1 MRLHEGVVRTEWIDY
16 NNHLTESRY
25 LQVFGDASDALTS
38 FLGVDAAYRAANGS
52 FYTAETH
59 LIHLREIA
67 CLEPFF
73 VTTQIL
79 HADEKRI
86 HLFHL
91 MHHAR
96 TQEPLASAEQ
106 MLLHVDAETGRVSP
120 ASSRSRKAPSGAS
133 GRSGRIADARA
144 GGARHSEAEIDEGRG
159 RPAPDLEKAVDR
171 KARERDGEPGLGA
184 QPAVLDLMGRR
195 NEDRGCRARWRSRR
209 CLSGCRRS
217 HEGRR
222 ARQGSRR
229 PSRSSASGRAPS
241 RR

>member
-1 MRLHEGVVRTEWIDY
+1 MKASSGPKWIDY

-38 FLGVDAAYRAANGS
+38 FLGVDAAYRAASGS

-73 VTTQIL
+73 VTTQLL

-91 MHHAR
+91 LHHAR

-106 MLLHVDAETGRVSP
+106 MLLHVDAKTGRVSP
-120 ASSRSRKAPSGAS
+120 ASSKIAKRLLALREDQAGLPAPAQAGAPF
-133 GRSGRIADARA
+133 RSGNR
-144 GGARHSEAEIDEGRG
+144 
-159 RPAPDLEKAVDR
+159 
-171 KARERDGEPGLGA
+171 
-184 QPAVLDLMGRR
+184 
-195 NEDRGCRARWRSRR
+195 
-209 CLSGCRRS
+209 
-217 HEGRR
+217 
-222 ARQGSRR
+222 
-229 PSRSSASGRAPS
+229 
-241 RR
+241 